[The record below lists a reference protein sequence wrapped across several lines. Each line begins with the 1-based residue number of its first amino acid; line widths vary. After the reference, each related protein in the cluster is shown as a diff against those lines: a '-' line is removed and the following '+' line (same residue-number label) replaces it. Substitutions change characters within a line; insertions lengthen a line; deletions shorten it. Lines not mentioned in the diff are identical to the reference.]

1 MFNGEE
7 ETPNDSGLSFKEE
20 HDFGKSGIVQIKG
33 IANIEK
39 HYRKTISRG
48 IKNQIKIPWEDTCK
62 LRTHAV

>member
-48 IKNQIKIPWEDTCK
+48 IKNQIKIP
-62 LRTHAV
+62 